1 MCFNP
6 TLTKCY
12 IKDPF
17 YFHQMINSIYIYKT
31 NYEEVSPDAMVLKL
45 FCRSHP
51 FGFQTHLKSFT
62 VDNFLNLT
70 YSTIIK

>member
-1 MCFNP
+1 
-6 TLTKCY
+6 
-12 IKDPF
+12 
-17 YFHQMINSIYIYKT
+17 MINSIYIYKT